1 MDKVTFVA
9 ATLSLLAT
17 PGPTN
22 TLLATSGAG
31 VGPCR
36 SAHLLAAELS
46 GYLLAIVLLRSIL
59 GPVIATL
66 PEFGIGLRIAV
77 VIYLIYLAA
86 MLWRHG
92 ARQVGDAAPVTFGR
106 VFVTTLLNPKAIIF
120 AFTILPSAIGRAA
133 ALACGFGDPDC
144 HSWRRLGSARHFATP
159 WVWRQGRPCD
169 RLQAQRDRA
178 RCAGGNDRRAFPR
191 DRLIRSSPPSRRDGD
206 GHARARF
213 GLVRP
218 GRWWARSARNARC

>member
-1 MDKVTFVA
+1 MIEIKAASLEVAINGPMDKVTFVA

-59 GPVIATL
+59 GPVIATV

-92 ARQVGDAAPVTFGR
+92 ARQVGNAAPVTFGR

-120 AFTILPSAIGRAA
+120 AFTILPSAIGPLELLPWLA
-133 ALACGFGDPDC
+133 ALAAQIVTVGAG
-144 HSWRRLGSARHFATP
+144 WILLGSSLRH
-159 WVWRQGRPCD
+159 GLGD
-169 RLQAQRDRA
+169 RIGPVIGYRLSAVA
-178 RCAGGNDRRAFPR
+178 LAVLAGMIGIHS
-191 DRLIRSSPPSRRDGD
+191 LGIT
-206 GHARARF
+206 
-213 GLVRP
+213 
-218 GRWWARSARNARC
+218 